1 MLAGLYMLRINY
13 VSGDRFLLMNA
24 EDYNGKVLLVSG
36 AFVSLFSFLYQSN
49 TICFKHILNWAG
61 MVTLKA
67 PAGN

>member
-1 MLAGLYMLRINY
+1 
-13 VSGDRFLLMNA
+13 MNA